1 MNVENIVVDIE
12 INNSIAPD
20 IEQSIVATIDNNIN
34 VIKDDTDDLDVTINR
49 KEYVITGDE
58 IYIPKRYEDA
68 PTWLQNMID
77 QVVEYS
83 IGAKVSDM
91 NQVVYS
97 LNQMIEAME
106 VSKNTYEMSVI
117 SSNDIDTRINTA
129 ITTLNSNMNEA
140 DATILSVANTK
151 TTPEEAEAI
160 MINAVRAEL
169 ESTEAGTIGAAVATL
184 STAIANEEEARST
197 SVETLY
203 STMEGEFEATA
214 RAFNTINTYVGL
226 DEVGASTGTG
236 LSGYL
241 EGTDGQI
248 GSAGSQLINDIELKT
263 VEVESKFAYNSTVK
277 LNGVTH
283 TSGFGIA
290 TTINSDSIP
299 EGDSQFWVS
308 ADEFKIVGANQTA
321 DAQGPFTVNT
331 TTGDITFRGKVT
343 FNSGQIGTIDEAIAQ
358 VVETVSVGDKNIN
371 ITDNLIPTTSLVA
384 DTYNSGY
391 QLVGTPVKSNTAG
404 FSSFAEPQ
412 ISMITGDEAYS
423 LYVDEIT
430 IPYYYR
436 FAIKGLVGNADLS
449 KFKIVTVDSLGVV
462 TYSTVIATIS
472 ETLISTEWYEI
483 DGIINPVGGDTA
495 VASGSIRKSDG
506 TKIGIINNFALPSG
520 SVKLLLGWY
529 GECIVSR
536 MKLAKITADTLTG
549 NYVTQ
554 DYVDNGINSKVS
566 SATTDEIAEKL
577 GYIGD
582 GTYSAYEKMAMAAAL
597 GQTIINGG
605 YLRTSLIEA
614 NSIVANQIN
623 TTGLVAENISSNTI
637 DGKTI
642 TGSFITGAVITGA
655 TIKASY
661 IDLDGELEVLTD
673 FYLCVGGDTT
683 GVPALA
689 ISEGRYRTYNSLVD
703 TDAVPSSGYA
713 NIYRIPTL
721 STVTFSTSFTSLS
734 SGQALYAT
742 LWSYN
747 TANVNNNKK
756 SRKKRPTFNQGAGII
771 FQFTEYRNDSS
782 YEDYDLCSH
791 SLKLGSVTLLNFSFF
806 GWSARTGG
814 SGGSG
819 VTNTGFSWSKYGGQ
833 PGYTEYANPYA
844 NIQQIEGYAQTF
856 TTSSTVTAIPVIGD
870 VNITATIVVTP
881 HFIPGEFL
889 NYWTFPSQV
898 TFTVTCVSSGYEL
911 PFDWV
916 NTTDRLYWVRNNT
929 KGGGQCRFLN
939 LSINNMI

>member
-1 MNVENIVVDIE
+1 MSVENIVVDIE
-12 INNSIAPD
+12 INNSLAPD

-77 QVVEYS
+77 QVVKYS

-203 STMEGEFEATA
+203 SAMEGEFEATA
-214 RAFNTINTYVGL
+214 TAFNTINTYIGI
-226 DEVGASTGTG
+226 DEAGASTGTG

-248 GSAGSQLINDIELKT
+248 GSAGSKLINDVALKAG
-263 VEVESKFAYNSTVK
+263 EVENKFAYNSTVT
-277 LNGVTH
+277 LNGVAH
-283 TSGFGIA
+283 NSGFGLA
-290 TTINSDSIP
+290 TSINSASIP

-308 ADEFKIVGANQTA
+308 ANEFKVVGANQTA

-384 DTYNSGY
+384 DANNSGY
-391 QLVGTPVKSNTAG
+391 QFVGSPVKSNTAG

-412 ISMITGDEAYS
+412 ISMIVSDEVYS
-423 LYVDEIT
+423 LYVDEMT

-436 FAIKGLVGNADLS
+436 FAVKGLVDNADLS
-449 KFKIVTVDSLGVV
+449 KFKIVTVDSSNVV
-462 TYSTVIATIS
+462 TYSTVIATMS
-472 ETLISTEWYEI
+472 EALVGAEWYEI

-506 TKIGIINNFALPSG
+506 TKIGTVNNFALPSG

-529 GECIVSR
+529 GECIISR

-577 GYIGD
+577 GYIGE

-623 TTGLVAENISSNTI
+623 TVGLVAENISTNELNGMVI
-637 DGKTI
+637 NGAKI
-642 TGSFITGAVITGA
+642 NGAV
-655 TIKASY
+655 IKASY
-661 IDLDGELEVLTD
+661 LDLDGEIEVLTN
-673 FYLCVGGDTT
+673 YHLCMTQ
-683 GVPALA
+683 AKL
-689 ISEGRYRTYNSLVD
+689 
-703 TDAVPSSGYA
+703 DAVIAAGGTGQLYTNSTLMPDAIPIKLTDINGVES
-713 NIYRIPTL
+713 IDEYRIPSISRVTEIPGSVSNGTVL
-721 STVTFSTSFTSLS
+721 NGRIRSYNTYNAGSNMKAVKKRPIFSNSSSMFIYIADSYTSSENNTVLRLGSKNVVTFSFSQYETYDGISFTLNITNNITGVS
-734 SGQALYAT
+734 SSYQVSNHIDT
-742 LWSYN
+742 LN
-747 TANVNNNKK
+747 TTLNNLPIIGNINI
-756 SRKKRPTFNQGAGII
+756 SMSSDYRYVYIPGWYDNDGNWNQGTSRWGGSAII
-771 FQFTEYRNDSS
+771 EI
-782 YEDYDLCSH
+782 
-791 SLKLGSVTLLNFSFF
+791 TL
-806 GWSARTGG
+806 

-819 VTNTGFSWSKYGGQ
+819 
-833 PGYTEYANPYA
+833 
-844 NIQQIEGYAQTF
+844 
-856 TTSSTVTAIPVIGD
+856 
-870 VNITATIVVTP
+870 
-881 HFIPGEFL
+881 
-889 NYWTFPSQV
+889 
-898 TFTVTCVSSGYEL
+898 EL
-911 PFDWV
+911 PFDW
-916 NTTDRLYWVRNNT
+916 NNSSDIINISGT
-929 KGGGQCRFLN
+929 GTYS
-939 LSINNMI
+939 LSGIAINNMI

>member
-20 IEQSIVATIDNNIN
+20 IEQSLVATIDNNIN
-34 VIKDDTDDLDVTINR
+34 VIKDNTDDLDVTINR

-129 ITTLNSNMNEA
+129 ITTLNSNMNDA

-214 RAFNTINTYVGL
+214 TAFNTINTYIGI
-226 DEVGASTGTG
+226 DEAGASTGTG

-248 GSAGSQLINDIELKT
+248 GSASSKLINDVALKAG
-263 VEVESKFAYNSTVK
+263 EVENKFAYNSTIK
-277 LNGVTH
+277 LNGVAH
-283 TSGFGIA
+283 NSGFGLA
-290 TTINSDSIP
+290 TSINSASIP

-308 ADEFKIVGANQTA
+308 ANEFKVVGANQTA

-384 DTYNSGY
+384 DANNSGY
-391 QLVGTPVKSNTAG
+391 QFVGSPVKSNTAG

-423 LYVDEIT
+423 LYVDEMT

-436 FAIKGLVGNADLS
+436 FAVKGLVGNVDLN
-449 KFKIVTVDSLGVV
+449 KFKIVTINSSNVV
-462 TYSTVIATIS
+462 TYSTVTATTS
-472 ETLISTEWYEI
+472 EALVGTEWYEI

-506 TKIGIINNFALPSG
+506 TKIGTINNFALPSG
-520 SVKLLLGWY
+520 SAKLLLGWY
-529 GECIVSR
+529 GECTISR

-566 SATTDEIAEKL
+566 SATTDEIAKKL
-577 GYIGD
+577 GYLNYAD
-582 GTYSAYEKMAMAAAL
+582 LVSKAEL

-642 TGSFITGAVITGA
+642 TGGLIEGTVINGVVITGA
-655 TIKASY
+655 TIRASY
-661 IDLDGELEVLTD
+661 LDLDGELEVLTN
-673 FYLCVGGDTT
+673 FYLCVGGNTT

-689 ISEGRYRTYNSLVD
+689 ISEGRYRTYNIAD
-703 TDAVPSSGYA
+703 IDAVPSSGYA
-713 NIYRIPTL
+713 NIYRIPSISIVKEP
-721 STVTFSTSFTSLS
+721 STNFSTGTTY
-734 SGQALYAT
+734 GT
-742 LWSYN
+742 LRSYN
-747 TANVNNNKK
+747 TANAGHNMKAVK
-756 SRKKRPTFNQGAGII
+756 RRPTFQNLSGIHI
-771 FQFTEYRNDSS
+771 ATGDVV
-782 YEDYDLCSH
+782 
-791 SLKLGSVTLLNFSFF
+791 LKLGNITLGTFS
-806 GWSARTGG
+806 GGG
-814 SGGSG
+814 SNPTSGAYHHDFVFTSPYTTGYDDRLFNNTSDVVYLYNVPVFGDLRVERYVANIGDGEIYWTGWIKVYMAGGSH
-819 VTNTGFSWSKYGGQ
+819 T
-833 PGYTEYANPYA
+833 
-844 NIQQIEGYAQTF
+844 
-856 TTSSTVTAIPVIGD
+856 
-870 VNITATIVVTP
+870 
-881 HFIPGEFL
+881 
-889 NYWTFPSQV
+889 
-898 TFTVTCVSSGYEL
+898 L
-911 PFDWV
+911 PFDWDNPSHV
-916 NTTDRLYWVRNNT
+916 ISIETPNEGSTARIS
-929 KGGGQCRFLN
+929 GIQ
-939 LSINNMI
+939 INNMI

>member
-1 MNVENIVVDIE
+1 MSVENIVVDIE
-12 INNSIAPD
+12 INNSLAPD

-129 ITTLNSNMNEA
+129 ITTLNSNMNDA

-169 ESTEAGTIGAAVATL
+169 ESTDAGTIGAAVATL

-214 RAFNTINTYVGL
+214 TAFNTINTYIGI
-226 DEVGASTGTG
+226 DEAGASTGTG

-248 GSAGSQLINDIELKT
+248 GSASSKLINDVALKAG
-263 VEVESKFAYNSTVK
+263 EVENKFAYNSTIK

-283 TSGFGIA
+283 NSGFGLA
-290 TTINSDSIP
+290 TSINSASIP

-308 ADEFKIVGANQTA
+308 ANEFKVVGANQTA

-384 DTYNSGY
+384 DANNSGY
-391 QLVGTPVKSNTAG
+391 QFVGSPVKSNTAG

-412 ISMITGDEAYS
+412 ISMIVSDEVYS
-423 LYVDEIT
+423 LYVDEMT

-436 FAIKGLVGNADLS
+436 FAIKGLVGNVDLN
-449 KFKIVTVDSLGVV
+449 KFKIVTISSSNVV
-462 TYSTVIATIS
+462 SYATVTASTS
-472 ETLISTEWYEI
+472 EALVGTEWYEI

-506 TKIGIINNFALPSG
+506 TKIGTINNFALPSG

-529 GECIVSR
+529 GECIISR

-554 DYVDNGINSKVS
+554 DYVDESLDNKVGL
-566 SATTDEIAEKL
+566 ATLEDIAVKL
-577 GYIGD
+577 GYLSYED
-582 GTYSAYEKMAMAAAL
+582 LAYKASL
-597 GQTIINGG
+597 GQTIVVGG
-605 YLRTSLIEA
+605 YLRTGLIEA
-614 NSIVANQIN
+614 SAI
-623 TTGLVAENISSNTI
+623 TSDLI
-637 DGKTI
+637 DAYAI
-642 TGSFITGAVITGA
+642 TGKYISGGTINGTEINGTEINGAVINGA
-655 TIKASY
+655 VINGSVIKASY
-661 IDLDGELEVLTD
+661 LDLDGAIQVLTN
-673 FYLCVGGDTT
+673 YHLCITQAKLDAVIAAGGT
-683 GVPALA
+683 GGLYTNSTLMPDAIA
-689 ISEGRYRTYNSLVD
+689 ISIPDPVTGIDVIDE
-703 TDAVPSSGYA
+703 
-713 NIYRIPTL
+713 YRIPSL
-721 STVTFSTSFTSLS
+721 SVLNWNGGSASAGANGPSGSGTFSASLNTGLYAYNVSNAGVNTKAVKIKPVMSINAITMKTGVYGIDDLSAPYSIAHCIMYFGNIQLCKLRLWTYPQESGGRIRFTIERYGQSSLNGLNDDLDGTTFTILGVSFSVSSYDYYPPGMTGYSTGRDVETTITVTKAIGELGFDFLSGSIRFDVYVEKPDFSDCR
-734 SGQALYAT
+734 A
-742 LWSYN
+742 
-747 TANVNNNKK
+747 
-756 SRKKRPTFNQGAGII
+756 
-771 FQFTEYRNDSS
+771 
-782 YEDYDLCSH
+782 
-791 SLKLGSVTLLNFSFF
+791 SV
-806 GWSARTGG
+806 
-814 SGGSG
+814 
-819 VTNTGFSWSKYGGQ
+819 
-833 PGYTEYANPYA
+833 
-844 NIQQIEGYAQTF
+844 
-856 TTSSTVTAIPVIGD
+856 SSTGI
-870 VNITATIVVTP
+870 
-881 HFIPGEFL
+881 
-889 NYWTFPSQV
+889 
-898 TFTVTCVSSGYEL
+898 
-911 PFDWV
+911 
-916 NTTDRLYWVRNNT
+916 
-929 KGGGQCRFLN
+929 
-939 LSINNMI
+939 SINNMI